1 MVFGRFSLKPIQ
13 QETNQDFP
21 RLNVLVVGLESHLKL
36 RTADGMVEA
45 LLPNTPVQTKLRW
58 VGGLATALDGSFS
71 EGLNDG

>member
-1 MVFGRFSLKPIQ
+1 MVFGRFSLKSNKQ
-13 QETNQDFP
+13 QGQP
-21 RLNVLVVGLESHLKL
+21 GRPKNVLVVGLEPHLKL

>member
-1 MVFGRFSLKPIQ
+1 MVFGRFSLNSNKKQGQPGL
-13 QETNQDFP
+13 P
-21 RLNVLVVGLESHLKL
+21 KNVLVVGLEPHLKL

>member
-1 MVFGRFSLKPIQ
+1 MVFGRFSLNSNKQ
-13 QETNQDFP
+13 QGQP
-21 RLNVLVVGLESHLKL
+21 GLPKNVLVVGLEPHLKL

-58 VGGLATALDGSFS
+58 VRGLATALDGSFS